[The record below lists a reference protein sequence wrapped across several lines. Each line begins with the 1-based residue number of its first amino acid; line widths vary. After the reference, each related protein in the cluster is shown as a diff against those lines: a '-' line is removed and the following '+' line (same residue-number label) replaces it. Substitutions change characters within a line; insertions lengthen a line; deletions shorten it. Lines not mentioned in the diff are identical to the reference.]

1 MNNRQVTRIDGGCKK
16 VFTRHDKKAARRLF
30 EDGETIS
37 LMTADRNPANSLTTE
52 IDYTKG
58 ESLFWNAQNTA
69 CTFDDVL
76 EDFAEWQE
84 NDGYGHT
91 PDRRAAREQR
101 FSYWTWFAVPDWE

>member
-58 ESLFWNAQNTA
+58 ESLFWNAQNAA